1 MKKRKS
7 KGLSFLSTIL
17 MIGYIPMVTIG
28 VILTVLAAKQLE
40 SNLEEST
47 YSRLQAC
54 AISVEQYFTW
64 DIRENILCK
73 DDVSYEFIDSLKNSD
88 IELTFFEGDTRYL
101 TSIKNEQG
109 ERIEDTQADSKV
121 WESVKAGSDYRDKNV
136 KINGIKYY
144 VYYMPV
150 RSEEG
155 DVIGMAFAGEKASI
169 VNDAASALA
178 NKMYVIDAVL
188 LVAFGV
194 VMLFVAFKVRNPL
207 ESVAE
212 SMEVIADGNLSE
224 EIKAKSAIAETHM
237 LIHAANKIKENLK
250 QIVRDTKDSA
260 RDLAGSVDEVDELSD
275 HLNSSA
281 GQINE
286 AVEELATASVSMA
299 ENVQNVNHEIMD
311 MGQNINSIEDH
322 VETLG
327 KSSESISKVNETAKQ
342 SMSDVMDSSHKSVRA
357 VNDISEQ
364 INSTNESIEKIN
376 EAVEFIQSITNQT
389 KLLSLNA
396 SIEAARAGE
405 AGRGFAVVA
414 DNIRQLSEQS
424 SQGADQIDKI
434 AKEIFA
440 QSSKSVELADEI
452 KRIIDEEQQ
461 KISETQRSFEE
472 LNQEITKSLEQI
484 ENISGR
490 TETLDSSKD
499 NITGRVEDLSAL
511 SEENA
516 ASNEEVT
523 ASIQNMVTDINTI
536 SEKTKSINELAAKL
550 ENVIAI
556 FKVE

>member
-1 MKKRKS
+1 MKDKS

-28 VILTVLAAKQLE
+28 VILTVLAARQLE

-64 DIRENILCK
+64 DIREGILAK
-73 DDVSYEFIDSLKNSD
+73 DDVSYEFIDSLKDYD

-101 TSIKNEQG
+101 TSIKDDQG
-109 ERIEDTQADSKV
+109 NRLEGTQAEAKV
-121 WESVKAGSDYRDKNV
+121 WETVKAGNDFRDKNV
-136 KINGIKYY
+136 SINGVKYY

-155 DVIGMAFAGEKASI
+155 EVIGMAFAGEKAAI
-169 VNDAASALA
+169 VSKAADALST
-178 NKMYVIDAVL
+178 KMYVIDAVL
-188 LVAFGV
+188 LVLFGII
-194 VMLFVAFKVRNPL
+194 LFRVAFMIKKPI
-207 ESVAE
+207 ESIAK
-212 SMEVIADGNLSE
+212 SMEVISDGNLSE
-224 EIKAKSAIAETHM
+224 AVTAKSSIAETHM
-237 LIHAANKIKENLK
+237 LIHAANKIKANLT
-250 QIVRDTKDSA
+250 QIVQDTKDSA
-260 RDLAGSVDEVDELSD
+260 RDLAASVDEVDELSD

-299 ENVQNVNHEIMD
+299 ENVQNVNHEVMD
-311 MGQNINSIEDH
+311 MGQNINSIADH

-327 KSSESISKVNETAKQ
+327 KSSESISKVNETAKK
-342 SMSDVMDSSHKSVRA
+342 SMSDVMDSSQKSVRS
-357 VNDISEQ
+357 VSDISEQ
-364 INSTNESIEKIN
+364 IHSTNASIEKIN
-376 EAVEFIQSITNQT
+376 EAVDFIQSITNQT

-414 DNIRQLSEQS
+414 ENIRQLSEQS
-424 SQGADQIDKI
+424 SQGAAQIDQI
-434 AKEIFA
+434 AKEIFE

-452 KRIIDEEQQ
+452 KQIIDEEQQ
-461 KISETQRSFEE
+461 KIGETQRSFEE
-472 LNQEITKSLEQI
+472 LNLEITKSLEQI
-484 ENISGR
+484 ENISSR
-490 TETLDSSKD
+490 TETLDVGKD

-523 ASIQNMVTDINTI
+523 ASIQNMVADINTI

-556 FKVE
+556 FQVE